1 MFHGKCV
8 INLTSLISQL
18 QLLDQKT
25 YAILKGLS
33 TYLLLGVYTIRVWAV
48 YECDSVYVCVCGGG
62 HVLHIMWLSAPR
74 EARGQLGCIGSL
86 LFDMGLWNRI
96 HVDGLA

>member
-8 INLTSLISQL
+8 INLTSLISRL

-33 TYLLLGVYTIRVWAV
+33 TYLLFGVYTIRV
-48 YECDSVYVCVCGGG
+48 
-62 HVLHIMWLSAPR
+62 
-74 EARGQLGCIGSL
+74 
-86 LFDMGLWNRI
+86 
-96 HVDGLA
+96 